1 MYDVPDMARLLNRR
15 EMLAATDVSGF
26 VFDRMIKRGGMALT
40 FGVVRAPVRDRYI
53 ATDPVVARTV
63 IDLASASR
71 LPQPQMGALVRLN
84 NLVVLDAIVRA
95 ETEIEPLGLALIKG
109 ANALQLMS
117 GTEIELRRHLFGPP
131 QQQERLRR
139 PELIEQVTTIN
150 LAALIAG
157 VRRNAQKA
165 GFDLGAPLFLMPG
178 DPHYAGIRRELQEIR
193 DRETKRLEKAV
204 TAARVALRQ
213 RITENVM
220 IISTSASRASAFGQA
235 GT

>member
-15 EMLAATDVSGF
+15 EMLAATGVSGF

-53 ATDPVVARTV
+53 ATDPVFARTV
-63 IDLASASR
+63 IDFAAASR
-71 LPQPQMGALVRLN
+71 LPQPQVGALVRLN

-95 ETEIEPLGLALIKG
+95 ETEIEPFGLALIKG
-109 ANALQLMS
+109 ANAFQLMS
-117 GTEIELRRHLFGPP
+117 GTEIELRRQLFGPP

-157 VRRNAQKA
+157 VRRNAEKA
-165 GFDLGAPLFLMPG
+165 GFDLGAPLFLMPS
-178 DPHYAGIRRELQEIR
+178 DPRYAGIRRELQEIR
-193 DRETKRLEKAV
+193 DQETKRLEKAI
-204 TAARVALRQ
+204 TAARVAVRQ

-220 IISTSASRASAFGQA
+220 IP
-235 GT
+235 